1 MKHLFIFSRHS
12 RIVFPLWCGLL
23 LSLLLYSSCTK
34 DTPETPFFP
43 ATYQYDGFDFSPS
56 RFYVLTSSG
65 YKEIPASGSFANY
78 DVLLKQEADFE
89 NTVIDGF
96 PTQKIEILDDTKVR
110 ISGTVEGTGTDPY
123 TLEGNYTRSGS
134 NLTLDLGPDYEK
146 LKYALNDDMSKA
158 YWNISALLYKKNGLE
173 DFGPLDI
180 TIGISPAATDSLIQV
195 LRTQYKL
202 VPNDTLA
209 INHSRYRYLKQ

>member
-78 DVLLKQEADFE
+78 DVLLKQEVDFE

-96 PTQKIEILDDTKVR
+96 PAQKIEILDDTKVR
-110 ISGTVEGTGTDPY
+110 ISGTVEGVGTDPY
-123 TLEGNYTRSGS
+123 SIEGKYTRTG
-134 NLTLDLGPDYEK
+134 NRLTLRFGQDSILYTMD
-146 LKYALNDDMSKA
+146 ADAAKA
-158 YWNISALLYKKNGLE
+158 YW
-173 DFGPLDI
+173 
-180 TIGISPAATDSLIQV
+180 GISSVVFSFKEDGKNDFSFVDILGGITPPGTDSLIQA
-195 LRTQYKL
+195 LRTRNQL
-202 VPNDTLA
+202 MPTDTVA
-209 INHSRYRYLKQ
+209 VNHSRHRYLKQ